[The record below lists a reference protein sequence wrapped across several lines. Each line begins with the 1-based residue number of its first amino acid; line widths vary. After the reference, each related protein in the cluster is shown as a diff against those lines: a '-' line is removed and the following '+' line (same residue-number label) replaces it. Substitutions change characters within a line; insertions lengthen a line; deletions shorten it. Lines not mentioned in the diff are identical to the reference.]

1 MDSLDAEL
9 ECLSK
14 KDNVDWKK
22 FTPSATGVGNCLF
35 ISTTVSH
42 LYCCVKLNYLI
53 ILNQYFNN
61 LLQLIANLML
71 D

>member
-9 ECLSK
+9 ESVSK

-42 LYCCVKLNYLI
+42 LHCCVK
-53 ILNQYFNN
+53 LNQYFNN

-71 D
+71 G